1 MSEDQER
8 GQALEE
14 VRAEKEQDQILE
26 TQGTWDFAA
35 LLAGFYLERDRSHRK
50 AQAEA

>member
-26 TQGTWDFAA
+26 RQGTWDIAA
-35 LLAGFYLERDRSHRK
+35 LLAGFYHERDRSHRK
-50 AQAEA
+50 VQAEA